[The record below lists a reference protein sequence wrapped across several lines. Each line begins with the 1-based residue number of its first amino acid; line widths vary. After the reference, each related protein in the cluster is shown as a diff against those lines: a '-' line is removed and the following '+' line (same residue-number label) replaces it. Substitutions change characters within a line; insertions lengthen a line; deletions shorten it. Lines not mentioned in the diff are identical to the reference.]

1 MALCPFA
8 VHELLPENSQQNRIT
23 PTTVICH
30 RAVSSAKDL
39 YGYWNSPGIVLESHF
54 YISEDGTIY
63 QYMDTNIR
71 ADANVDA
78 NAFAVS
84 IETWDGGNT
93 PDSDGWNAV
102 QVFQLKRLIKW
113 ICDVHGIKKEPAR
126 TWNGGGIGGHNWF
139 PEPWAD
145 GPRGCP
151 GTERNRQLREDI
163 IPAVAS
169 GLIEDE
175 EDTNMIMLA
184 KGDGTSDFDKAA
196 IYWIAPTSRGL
207 VKEYVASQALNAFFA
222 AQGAKTVVM
231 PQALLNGILNAG
243 TDPIADVD
251 EALLAQELARLG
263 VAGATPAQV
272 KEAVNAALAAGSSKF
287 TPGS

>member
-8 VHELLPENSQQNRIT
+8 VHELLPENNSQNRIT

-63 QYMDTNIR
+63 QYMDTNVR

-93 PDSDGWNAV
+93 PDDWGWNAK
-102 QVFQLKRLIKW
+102 QLYSLKRLIKW
-113 ICDVHGIKKEPAR
+113 VCDTHGIKKAPAQ

-139 PEPWAD
+139 PYPWAD

-169 GLIEDE
+169 GNIEE
-175 EDTNMIMLA
+175 EDM
-184 KGDGTSDFDKAA
+184 
-196 IYWIAPTSRGL
+196 
-207 VKEYVASQALNAFFA
+207 
-222 AQGAKTVVM
+222 
-231 PQALLNGILNAG
+231 
-243 TDPIADVD
+243 
-251 EALLAQELARLG
+251 
-263 VAGATPAQV
+263 TPAQD
-272 KEAVNAALAAGSSKF
+272 AALSELWTTLISGEKRNAKINEDLGYVMTQILERINQLEESVSVGTIDYDRLADTLLSRLDVDLVRRTSS
-287 TPGS
+287 

>member
-8 VHELLPENSQQNRIT
+8 VHELLPENDQQNRIN

-39 YGYWNSPGIVLESHF
+39 YGYWNSPGVVLESHF
-54 YISEDGTIY
+54 YINEEGTIY
-63 QYMDTNIR
+63 QYMDTTRR

-93 PDSDGWNAV
+93 PDSMGWSPV
-102 QVFQLKRLIKW
+102 QVFALKRLIKW
-113 ICDVHGIKKEPAR
+113 ICDVHGIAKGPAE
-126 TWNGGGIGGHNWF
+126 TWDGGGIGGHNWF

-151 GTERNRQLREDI
+151 GTKRNEQLRNDI

-169 GLIEDE
+169 GVINPNTIGEVEDMLIKKLTGPGAGQIALVSGGIVSAVDTAWAE
-175 EDTNMIMLA
+175 ETNAKANGALMI
-184 KGDGTSDFDKAA
+184 GVSDAVWKDFVRK
-196 IYWIAPTSRGL
+196 S
-207 VKEYVASQALNAFFA
+207 S
-222 AQGAKTVVM
+222 
-231 PQALLNGILNAG
+231 LLES
-243 TDPIADVD
+243 TP
-251 EALLAQELARLG
+251 ELLADILAELRK
-263 VAGATPAQV
+263 T
-272 KEAVNAALAAGSSKF
+272 GS
-287 TPGS
+287 

>member
-8 VHELLPENSQQNRIT
+8 IHELLPENNSQNRIT

-54 YISEDGTIY
+54 YIAEDGTIY

-93 PDSDGWNAV
+93 PDSWGWNSA
-102 QVFQLKRLIKW
+102 QLFALKKLIKW
-113 ICDVHGIKKEPAR
+113 ICDTHGIKKAPAQ

-169 GLIEDE
+169 GKIEE
-175 EDTNMIMLA
+175 EDM
-184 KGDGTSDFDKAA
+184 
-196 IYWIAPTSRGL
+196 
-207 VKEYVASQALNAFFA
+207 
-222 AQGAKTVVM
+222 
-231 PQALLNGILNAG
+231 
-243 TDPIADVD
+243 
-251 EALLAQELARLG
+251 
-263 VAGATPAQV
+263 TPAQD
-272 KEAVNAALAAGSSKF
+272 AALSELWHTLIDGDKRDAKYNQDLEYVMTQIIAKIDELENKVVTGNIDYDLLVTKMLERLDVDLVPRS
-287 TPGS
+287 

>member
-8 VHELLPENSQQNRIT
+8 IHELLPENNSQNRIT

-39 YGYWNSPGIVLESHF
+39 YGYWNSPGVVLESHF
-54 YISEDGTIY
+54 YINEAGTIY
-63 QYMDTNIR
+63 QYMDTNVR

-93 PDSDGWNAV
+93 PDSMGWNSA
-102 QVFQLKRLIKW
+102 QLFALKKLIKW
-113 ICDVHGIKKEPAR
+113 ICDVHGIRKAPAQ

-139 PEPWAD
+139 PYPWAD

-151 GTERNRQLREDI
+151 GTARNNQLRNDI

-169 GLIEDE
+169 GNIEDDDVSAE
-175 EDTNMIMLA
+175 EVWNYQLQMVHL
-184 KGDGTSDFDKAA
+184 DGTTHTA
-196 IYWIAPTSRGL
+196 
-207 VKEYVASQALNAFFA
+207 NAREVLRHSEL
-222 AQGAKTVVM
+222 QHEVTRAKVQEIEDRIET
-231 PQALLNGILNAG
+231 G
-243 TDPIADVD
+243 DVD
-251 EALLAQELARLG
+251 YDRLADLVVAKILTRLD
-263 VAGATPAQV
+263 VDLVPR
-272 KEAVNAALAAGSSKF
+272 SS
-287 TPGS
+287 

>member
-30 RAVSSAKDL
+30 RAVSSAKSL
-39 YGYWNSPGIVLESHF
+39 YGYWNTPGVILESHF

-63 QYMDTNIR
+63 QYMDTNVR

-93 PDSDGWNAV
+93 PDSQGWNPI
-102 QVFQLKRLIKW
+102 QVLRLKQLIKW
-113 ICDVHGIKKEPAR
+113 ICDTHGIKKAPAQ

-139 PEPWAD
+139 PYPWAD

-151 GTERNRQLREDI
+151 GTARNAQLRNDI

-169 GLIEDE
+169 GNIEDE
-175 EDTNMIMLA
+175 DVNEQQNAYLEEIWEATADGVGKAELSVLHRHVNFLGNLVEDKSDELSQKIDELEERIEIGDIDYDLLA
-184 KGDGTSDFDKAA
+184 DKVVAK
-196 IYWIAPTSRGL
+196 ILSGL
-207 VKEYVASQALNAFFA
+207 
-222 AQGAKTVVM
+222 
-231 PQALLNGILNAG
+231 
-243 TDPIADVD
+243 DVD
-251 EALLAQELARLG
+251 LVPRG
-263 VAGATPAQV
+263 
-272 KEAVNAALAAGSSKF
+272 
-287 TPGS
+287 

>member
-8 VHELLPENSQQNRIT
+8 VHELLPENNTQNRIN

-39 YGYWNSPGIVLESHF
+39 YGYWNSPGITLESHF

-63 QYMDTNIR
+63 QYMDTTVR

-93 PDSDGWNAV
+93 PDDWGWNGI
-102 QVFQLKRLIKW
+102 QILRLKQLIKW
-113 ICDVHGIKKEPAR
+113 ICDTHGIKKAPAQ

-139 PEPWAD
+139 PYPWAD

-151 GTERNRQLREDI
+151 GTARNKQLREDI
-163 IPAVAS
+163 IPSVAS
-169 GLIEDE
+169 GRIEDGMSSADAYNGVAQMFKDMAAGNAPDLVSAFHTFATQYKMPKHPDVE
-175 EDTNMIMLA
+175 IKPDDSNATSIHQETRHLASNFKVVTDRLDVIED
-184 KGDGTSDFDKAA
+184 K
-196 IYWIAPTSRGL
+196 
-207 VKEYVASQALNAFFA
+207 V
-222 AQGAKTVVM
+222 
-231 PQALLNGILNAG
+231 
-243 TDPIADVD
+243 
-251 EALLAQELARLG
+251 EALSTGTGYTLEQLANA
-263 VAGATPAQV
+263 VADKIYTRM
-272 KEAVNAALAAGSSKF
+272 GS
-287 TPGS
+287 

>member
-8 VHELLPENSQQNRIT
+8 VHELLPENNSQNRIT

-63 QYMDTNIR
+63 QYMDTNVR

-93 PDSDGWNAV
+93 PDSWGWNPA
-102 QVFQLKRLIKW
+102 QLKSLKRLILW
-113 ICDVHGIKKEPAR
+113 VCNVHGIKKAPAQ

-151 GTERNRQLREDI
+151 GTARNAQLRNEI
-163 IPAVAS
+163 IPAVAA
-169 GLIEDE
+169 GVTED
-175 EDTNMIMLA
+175 
-184 KGDGTSDFDKAA
+184 
-196 IYWIAPTSRGL
+196 
-207 VKEYVASQALNAFFA
+207 
-222 AQGAKTVVM
+222 
-231 PQALLNGILNAG
+231 
-243 TDPIADVD
+243 DVTWDD
-251 EALLAQELARLG
+251 EALTLKNGVVITFRELFKSMDNNGSEVRDRLRIVEQKIDNIVVG
-263 VAGATPAQV
+263 GIDIDLLVAKILEKLDV
-272 KEAVNAALAAGSSKF
+272 DLVSRGS
-287 TPGS
+287 

>member
-1 MALCPFA
+1 MALCHFA
-8 VHELLPENSQQNRIT
+8 VHELLPENNTQNRIV

-39 YGYWNSPGIVLESHF
+39 YGYWNSPGVALESHF

-63 QYMDTNIR
+63 QYMDTTIR

-93 PDSDGWNAV
+93 PDSQGWNAI
-102 QVFQLKRLIKW
+102 QVLRLKQLIKW
-113 ICDVHGIKKEPAR
+113 ICDTHGIKKGPAL

-139 PEPWAD
+139 PYPWAD

-151 GTERNRQLREDI
+151 GTARNAQLRNDI

-169 GLIEDE
+169 GNIEDDMNE
-175 EDTNMIMLA
+175 EQNRSLGQTEAYAREL
-184 KGDGTSDFDKAA
+184 
-196 IYWIAPTSRGL
+196 WEVL
-207 VKEYVASQALNAFFA
+207 VKGTYVPNPDQAKFNKDMAFVMDTLA
-222 AQGAKTVVM
+222 DKIDELDERIETGDINYDLLAEKVV
-231 PQALLNGILNAG
+231 ARILSG
-243 TDPIADVD
+243 LDVD
-251 EALLAQELARLG
+251 LVSR
-263 VAGATPAQV
+263 V
-272 KEAVNAALAAGSSKF
+272 GS
-287 TPGS
+287 

>member
-39 YGYWNSPGIVLESHF
+39 YGYWNTPGVTLESHF

-63 QYMDTNIR
+63 QYMDTNVR
-71 ADANVDA
+71 ADANVQA

-93 PDSDGWNAV
+93 PDSQGWNSV
-102 QVFQLKRLIKW
+102 QVYQLKRLIKW
-113 ICDVHGIKKEPAR
+113 ICDTHNIAKGPAL

-139 PEPWAD
+139 PIPWAD

-151 GTERNRQLREDI
+151 GTARNAQLRNDI

-169 GLIEDE
+169 GNIEDDVNEQQNAYLE
-175 EDTNMIMLA
+175 EIWQATS
-184 KGDGTSDFDKAA
+184 KGVKTQELSVLQRHINFV
-196 IYWIAPTSRGL
+196 SNL
-207 VKEYVASQALNAFFA
+207 VI
-222 AQGAKTVVM
+222 AKTNELSEQIDALEERIETGDIDYERLAALVVTK
-231 PQALLNGILNAG
+231 ILTNL
-243 TDPIADVD
+243 DVD
-251 EALLAQELARLG
+251 LVPRQ
-263 VAGATPAQV
+263 
-272 KEAVNAALAAGSSKF
+272 S
-287 TPGS
+287 

>member
-1 MALCPFA
+1 
-8 VHELLPENSQQNRIT
+8 
-23 PTTVICH
+23 
-30 RAVSSAKDL
+30 
-39 YGYWNSPGIVLESHF
+39 
-54 YISEDGTIY
+54 
-63 QYMDTNIR
+63 
-71 ADANVDA
+71 
-78 NAFAVS
+78 
-84 IETWDGGNT
+84 
-93 PDSDGWNAV
+93 
-102 QVFQLKRLIKW
+102 
-113 ICDVHGIKKEPAR
+113 
-126 TWNGGGIGGHNWF
+126 
-139 PEPWAD
+139 
-145 GPRGCP
+145 
-151 GTERNRQLREDI
+151 
-163 IPAVAS
+163 
-169 GLIEDE
+169 
-175 EDTNMIMLA
+175 MIMLA